1 MTIREKTLT
10 GMLWS
15 FIEGSANYGT
25 QFVFGIIL
33 ARILTPADFGLMGML
48 AVFIGIAQTFV
59 DSGFSSALIRK
70 SDCTQTDYSTVF
82 YYNLAASILVC
93 GILIGVSGLVSSF
106 FSEPRLQLMLQL
118 LAIGVIVNAF
128 GVIQLAILTKAV
140 NFKLQALVSLL
151 ASAGSGIIGVLLALQ
166 GFGVWSLVGLSLS
179 RSALTS
185 MLLWRVTGWKPLL
198 TWSRESFQKLF
209 GFGGKLL
216 VSVLMETTFKN
227 LYFVVIGRYFSAAEL
242 GYYTRA
248 DQFRALPA
256 ENLAGII
263 GRVSY
268 PVLSSIQHDKVQL
281 KRAFQKLL
289 RSTMVLTFMIM
300 MGLAANAKPLVLTQ
314 IGEKWLPAVGY
325 IQMLCFVGMFY
336 PLHTLNLKLL
346 QVQGRSDLFLRLEL
360 IKKILAIPT
369 IIIGIMFGVRAMII
383 SLIVYNVLAYYLN
396 SYWTGRLLGYSFL
409 EQVQDIVPSFCIA
422 ALVSATV
429 WMLGVLL
436 VLPEMPLVMLQCLL
450 GGVLWFGVCEVLGFG
465 DYLNMKHLV
474 LETLSGRLR

>member
-15 FIEGSANYGT
+15 FIESSANYGT
-25 QFVFGIIL
+25 QFAFGIVL
-33 ARILTPADFGLMGML
+33 ARILTPSDFGLMGML

-59 DSGFSSALIRK
+59 DSGFSNALIRK

-82 YYNLAASILVC
+82 YYNLAASIVGC
-93 GILIGVSGLVSSF
+93 GILIGVSGPVSAF
-106 FSEPRLQLMLQL
+106 FSEPRLKLMLQV
-118 LAIGVIVNAF
+118 LALGVIVNAF
-128 GVIQLAILTKAV
+128 GVIQLTILTKAV

-151 ASAGSGIIGVLLALQ
+151 ASAGSGIVGVLLALQ

-185 MLLWRVTGWKPLL
+185 VLLWAVTRWRPLL
-198 TWSRESFQKLF
+198 TWSRQSFQELF

-216 VSVLMETTFKN
+216 VSVLIETTYKN
-227 LYFVVIGRYFSAAEL
+227 LYFIVIGKYFSAAEL

-248 DQFRALPA
+248 DQFRAFPA

-268 PVLSSIQHDKVQL
+268 PVLSSIQHDKDQF

-289 RSTMVLTFMIM
+289 RSTMLLTFMLM
-300 MGLAANAKPLVLTQ
+300 LGLAAVAKPLVLTL
-314 IGEKWLPAVGY
+314 IGEQWLPAVGY
-325 IQMLCFVGMFY
+325 IQLLCFVGMFY

-360 IKKILAIPT
+360 IKKVVAIPT
-369 IIIGIMFGVRAMII
+369 IVIGVMFGVRAMII
-383 SLIVYNVLAYYLN
+383 GLIVYNVFAYYLN
-396 SYWTGRLLGYSFL
+396 SYWSGRLLGYAFR
-409 EQVQDIVPSFCIA
+409 EQVQDILPSFCIA

-429 WMLGVLL
+429 WILGVWL
-436 VLPEMPLVMLQCLL
+436 VLPEMPLVALQCLL
-450 GGVLWFGVCEVLGFG
+450 GGVLCLRGVGIRRLPEHEV
-465 DYLNMKHLV
+465 
-474 LETLSGRLR
+474 SGI